1 MNLTE
6 YEKQEVVLLQC
17 RFICYGG

>member
-1 MNLTE
+1 LTE

-17 RFICYGG
+17 TFICYGG